1 MMLPRKAL
9 TILLVMAVVC
19 CAAAIAR
26 AQQAEREIIV
36 TGVSDLELP
45 PTVMNLQ
52 ITTLAIGPTGAK
64 AADEAQGRADEV
76 ITDFRQFGLQP
87 NDWRQDRAVV
97 RRPLP
102 DEPRK
107 IAFWAT
113 VTLSARLDEFTS
125 ATDMFDRASQLKA
138 VNVKFDFELDE
149 PAVAYENALKHALD
163 DAHRR
168 AELIAR
174 EMNVTLGPPIGCE
187 ELSHPPGRD
196 MNRFAGFGRRAPQPD
211 QTDSDDDNTLQPDR
225 PMVLKPEMITVSATV
240 RAHYAIVR

>member
-1 MMLPRKAL
+1 MIPRKAL
-9 TILLVMAVVC
+9 TLLLLAAVLC
-19 CAAAIAR
+19 GTAGFAQ
-26 AQQAEREIIV
+26 AQQPEREIVV

-45 PTVMNLQ
+45 PTVMELQ
-52 ITTLAIGPTGAK
+52 ITTLAIGPTGAQ
-64 AADEAQGRADEV
+64 AGDQAQARADEV

-87 NDWRQDRAVV
+87 NDWHQDRAVV

-107 IAFWAT
+107 MAFWAT
-113 VTLSARLDEFTS
+113 VTLSVRLDDFTA
-125 ATDMFDRASQLKA
+125 ATDMLDRASQLKA

-187 ELSHPPGRD
+187 ELSRPPGNERG
-196 MNRFAGFGRRAPQPD
+196 RFMGFGRRTAPTED
-211 QTDSDDDNTLQPDR
+211 TDSENDNALQPDR
-225 PMVLKPEMITVSATV
+225 PMVLRPEMITVSATV
-240 RAHYAIVR
+240 RARYAIAR

>member
-1 MMLPRKAL
+1 MMIPRKAYAFL
-9 TILLVMAVVC
+9 II
-19 CAAAIAR
+19 AAMVLGSVTAPH
-26 AQQAEREIIV
+26 AQQAEREIVV

-52 ITTLAIGPTGAK
+52 ITVLSIGPTGAK
-64 AADEAQGRADEV
+64 AADDAQARADEI

-87 NDWRQDRAVV
+87 NDWHQDRAVV

-107 IAFWAT
+107 MAFWAT
-113 VTLSARLDEFTS
+113 VTLNVRLDDFTA
-125 ATDMFDRASQLKA
+125 ATDMLDRASQLKA

-174 EMNVTLGPPIGCE
+174 ELNVTLGPPVGCE

-211 QTDSDDDNTLQPDR
+211 QADSESDDALQPDR
-225 PMVLKPEMITVSATV
+225 PMVLKPEMITVAATV
-240 RAHYAIVR
+240 RVRYAIVR